1 MSLKARDWH
10 YICRSYSGP
19 GSGLPRCWA
28 TYIGRSRN
36 GTFLVRLEVD
46 AWSDDAE
53 RYRAGHDDITLA
65 VGDERALIE
74 WLEKRRAPT
83 LRQTLEALQGL
94 PRFEKL
100 AKMIA
105 FRLRDRAGVRQLCGK
120 VRT

>member
-1 MSLKARDWH
+1 MPLKARDWH

-53 RYRAGHDDITLA
+53 RYRADRDDTTLEI
-65 VGDERALIE
+65 GDERTLIE
-74 WLEKRRAPT
+74 WLEKQRTPT
-83 LRQTLEALQGL
+83 LRQAMAALQGL
-94 PRFEKL
+94 PGFEKL
-100 AKMIA
+100 TRMIA
-105 FRLRDRAGVRQLCGK
+105 FRLHDRAGVRQLGE
-120 VRT
+120 